1 MGFGCLEPF
10 TWSFFSIIED
20 MKVIRWQNWFKIQF
34 FAKNPFLKKKS
45 FHDTLN
51 FSIRFIPFDPYWIF
65 LSFCNKFALSWN
77 YRARQSCRMNNN
89 KQYMQQMMS
98 TLAIYTY
105 SSSHKRNSS
114 CCSCFFFLIIYYSF
128 IWLFAHYVCVYLT
141 ANKTDVVRTAENWLG
156 GESLKLHSKV
166 MWHSIVNAM
175 IKWLFMNITLKWM
188 EWIVDGK
195 CFSIAIAS
203 GNDSICCRYCG
214 C

>member
-1 MGFGCLEPF
+1 MTKLVLNAIFCQRNPSSKRNHFTTHWTLALDLFHLIRIGFF
-10 TWSFFSIIED
+10 
-20 MKVIRWQNWFKIQF
+20 
-34 FAKNPFLKKKS
+34 
-45 FHDTLN
+45 
-51 FSIRFIPFDPYWIF
+51 
-65 LSFCNKFALSWN
+65 SFCNKFALSWN

-89 KQYMQQMMS
+89 KQCMQQMMS

-203 GNDSICCRYCG
+203 GNDSICCCYCG